1 MDSTVT
7 AHEQATAVP
16 WQVPGTSW
24 YARSVHTVA
33 RDLLGA
39 YLVRR
44 HPDGDV
50 VLRLTEVEAYG
61 GSDDPAS
68 HAYRGPTAR
77 NRSMFGRPGR
87 LYVYRHLGLHHCV
100 NVVCGSVG
108 DAGAVLLRAGEVVD
122 GADLGRSRRE
132 AAGRCDSA
140 RQIAR
145 GPARLAVAMALDLQD
160 DSADLTVP
168 DGPVAIHLPVDP
180 LPRTVATG
188 PRVGVGGEGA
198 DPRRFG
204 WRSWLVDE
212 PTVSSYRPVAR
223 RVR

>member
-1 MDSTVT
+1 MSSST
-7 AHEQATAVP
+7 HEQAAAVP
-16 WQVPGTSW
+16 WQVHGTSW
-24 YARSVHTVA
+24 YARSVHDVA

-50 VLRLTEVEAYG
+50 TLRITEVEAYG
-61 GSDDPAS
+61 GADDPAS
-68 HAYRGPTAR
+68 HAFRGPTAR

-100 NVVCGSVG
+100 NIVCGPVG
-108 DAGAVLLRAGEVVD
+108 EAAAVLVRAGEVVE
-122 GADLGRSRRE
+122 GQPLAQGRRE

-160 DSADLTVP
+160 DARDVTEPSGTV
-168 DGPVAIHLPVDP
+168 VVQLPVDP

-188 PRVGVGGEGA
+188 PRVGVSGEGA
-198 DPRRFG
+198 DPARFG

-212 PTVSSYRPVAR
+212 PTVSAYRPVAG

>member
-1 MDSTVT
+1 MSRSTT
-7 AHEQATAVP
+7 PSGAGTVP
-16 WQVPGTSW
+16 WQVPGPSW
-24 YARSVHTVA
+24 YARSVHLVA

-39 YLVRR
+39 HLVRR

-50 VLRLTEVEAYG
+50 VLRITEVEAYG
-61 GSDDPAS
+61 SDDDPAS
-68 HAYRGPTAR
+68 HAFRGPTAR

-100 NVVCGSVG
+100 NVVCGAVG

-122 GADLGRSRRE
+122 GVELARARRE
-132 AAGRCDSA
+132 AAGRCDSD

-145 GPARLAVAMALDLQD
+145 GPARLAVALAMDLDD
-160 DSADLTVP
+160 DTTDLTDPGGAVFV
-168 DGPVAIHLPVDP
+168 DLPVDP
-180 LPRTVATG
+180 LPRTIATG

-198 DPRRFG
+198 DAERFA

-212 PTVSSYRPVAR
+212 PSVSAYRPVAGR
-223 RVR
+223 LR

>member
-1 MDSTVT
+1 MGEASSG
-7 AHEQATAVP
+7 APEAGPVP
-16 WQVPGTSW
+16 SQVPGPSW
-24 YARSVHTVA
+24 YARSVHEVA

-50 VLRLTEVEAYG
+50 VVRLTEVEAYG
-61 GSDDPAS
+61 GTDDPAS
-68 HAYRGPTAR
+68 HAFRGPTAR

-100 NVVCGSVG
+100 NLVCGSVG
-108 DAGAVLLRAGEVVD
+108 DAGAVLLRAGEVVE
-122 GADLGRSRRE
+122 GRELARRRRE
-132 AAGRCDSA
+132 AAGVCDSD

-145 GPARLAVAMALDLQD
+145 GPARLAVALAIDLDD
-160 DSADLTVP
+160 DSADTTESGG
-168 DGPVAIHLPVDP
+168 DVAVQLPVDP
-180 LPRTVATG
+180 LPRTIATG
-188 PRVGVGGEGA
+188 PRVGVGGDGA
-198 DPRRFG
+198 DPARFG

-212 PTVSSYRPVAR
+212 PTVSAYRPVAR

>member
-1 MDSTVT
+1 MSETT
-7 AHEQATAVP
+7 HEQAAAVP

-24 YARSVHTVA
+24 YARSVHDVA

-44 HPDGDV
+44 RPDGDV
-50 VLRLTEVEAYG
+50 TLRITEVEAYG
-61 GSDDPAS
+61 GADDPAS
-68 HAYRGPTAR
+68 HAFRGPTAR

-100 NVVCGSVG
+100 NIVCGSVG
-108 DAGAVLLRAGEVVD
+108 DAGAVLLRAGEVVE
-122 GADLGRSRRE
+122 GRAVARERRE
-132 AAGRCDSA
+132 AAGRCDSE

-145 GPARLAVAMALDLQD
+145 GPARLAVALSLDLQD
-160 DSADLTVP
+160 DSCDVTEPSGA
-168 DGPVAIHLPVDP
+168 VAVQLPVDP
-180 LPRTVATG
+180 LPRTIATG

-198 DPRRFG
+198 DPARFG

-212 PTVSSYRPVAR
+212 PTVSSYRPVAG